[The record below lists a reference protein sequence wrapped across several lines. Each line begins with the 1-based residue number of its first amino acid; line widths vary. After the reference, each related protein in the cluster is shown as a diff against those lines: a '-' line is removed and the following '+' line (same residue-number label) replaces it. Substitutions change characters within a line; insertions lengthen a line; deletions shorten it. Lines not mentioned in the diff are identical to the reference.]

1 MNGRSVRG
9 VEGYTRWSLITLA
22 AGEPVLMWLLLRA
35 VHDGG
40 VPLGGPGLVVIAGLV
55 LAHTAACIHAM
66 LAALRRRAPDRGRQG
81 LLPLAVTT
89 AAVLVAVVVALPLDG
104 PTEPILASIPRA
116 SAVAVIGLSTIGAL
130 SARWPMRILA
140 ALTVGVLGLV
150 TLTQLGST
158 IGGIVYLLPAYTL
171 VLVSII
177 ASFRLTVW
185 LLEVVRELEV
195 SRESHASLAVAEERL
210 RIARD
215 IHDVVGRGLSVVAVK
230 SELAATLARRGDA
243 RAEREMLDVHQ
254 VAQESLQQVRTLVSG
269 YRATDLGTE
278 LAGARAVLDSTGIR
292 VTVTGSADGASPAA
306 QNALGAVVRE
316 AVTNVVRHARPTWC
330 TLELGSP
337 GSSVRG
343 DGEWCLV
350 VRNDGVAPSRE
361 AEAGAENGTSS
372 DLGSDAVVPGNGLR
386 GLAERLAPLG
396 GTLTTTRSDGVFTLT
411 ASVPSRETA

>member
-9 VEGYTRWSLITLA
+9 VEGYTRWSLISLA
-22 AGEPVLMWLLLRA
+22 VGEPVLLWLLLHTL
-35 VHDGG
+35 HDGG
-40 VPLGGPGLVVIAGLV
+40 SALAGPGVAVLAVLV

-66 LAALRRRAPDRGRQG
+66 IAALRRVDPDRGRRG
-81 LLPLAVTT
+81 LLPLAATT
-89 AAVLVAVVVALPLDG
+89 AAVLVAVVVVLPLDG
-104 PTEPILASIPRA
+104 PAEPVLASIPRA
-116 SAVAVIGLSTIGAL
+116 SAVAVIGLATIGAL

-140 ALTVGVLGLV
+140 ALTVVVLALV
-150 TLTQLGST
+150 TLTQLGSR
-158 IGGIVYLLPAYTL
+158 IGGIIYLLPAYAL
-171 VLVSII
+171 VLVSMI

-230 SELAATLARRGDA
+230 SELAATLASRGDE
-243 RAEREMLDVHQ
+243 RAEREMREVRQ
-254 VAQESLQQVRTLVSG
+254 VAQDSLEQVRTLVSG

-278 LAGARAVLDSTGIR
+278 LAGARAVLDATGIR

-306 QNALGAVVRE
+306 QDALGAVVRE
-316 AVTNVVRHARPTWC
+316 AVTNVVRHARATWC
-330 TLELGSP
+330 TLELGAP
-337 GSSVRG
+337 GGRG
-343 DGEWCLV
+343 APGVEDGEWCLV
-350 VRNDGVAPSRE
+350 VANDGSRGDG
-361 AEAGAENGTSS
+361 AGPGT
-372 DLGSDAVVPGNGLR
+372 GVDAVVPGNGLR
-386 GLAERLAPLG
+386 GLAERLTPLG

>member
-9 VEGYTRWSLITLA
+9 VEGYTRWSLISLA
-22 AGEPVLMWLLLRA
+22 IGEPVLLWLLLRTLD
-35 VHDGG
+35 DGG
-40 VPLGGPGLVVIAGLV
+40 SALAGPGVAVLAALV

-66 LAALRRRAPDRGRQG
+66 IAALRRVAPDRGRRG
-81 LLPLAVTT
+81 LLPLAATT
-89 AAVLVAVVVALPLDG
+89 AALLVAVVVVLPVDG
-104 PTEPILASIPRA
+104 PAEPVLASIPRA
-116 SAVAVIGLSTIGAL
+116 SAVAVIGLATIGAL

-140 ALTVGVLGLV
+140 ALTVVVLALV
-150 TLTQLGST
+150 TLTQLGSR
-158 IGGIVYLLPAYTL
+158 IGGIVYLLPAYAL
-171 VLVSII
+171 VLVSMI

-230 SELAATLARRGDA
+230 SELAATLASRGDE
-243 RAEREMLDVHQ
+243 RAEREMREVRQ
-254 VAQESLQQVRTLVSG
+254 VAQDSLEQVRTLVSG

-278 LAGARAVLDSTGIR
+278 LAGARAVLDATGIR

-306 QNALGAVVRE
+306 QDALGAVVRE
-316 AVTNVVRHARPTWC
+316 AVTNVVRHARATWC
-330 TLELGSP
+330 TLELGAP
-337 GSSVRG
+337 GDPG
-343 DGEWCLV
+343 LGEWCLV
-350 VRNDGVAPSRE
+350 VANDGSRGDG
-361 AEAGAENGTSS
+361 AGPGT
-372 DLGSDAVVPGNGLR
+372 GVDAVVPGNGLR
-386 GLAERLAPLG
+386 GLAERLTPLG